1 MEDHIRQRFSDAILR
16 IVKLRYEIPS
26 ESLRLLAG
34 FESFIYEFDRGD
46 KAYILRIS
54 HTLRR
59 SMNLI
64 QGEVDWINFLS
75 AGGASVARAVPSIR
89 GHLVEAVEDGSGGQ
103 FLATAFDKAPGGPP
117 GKESLKADLF
127 FRYGR
132 HMGQMHAISQKYHP
146 LDEAFRRPDWNDPE
160 MMFAERWL
168 GPENQSILD
177 RYTILRAYLEKL
189 PVDES
194 GYGLIHQDAHYGNF
208 FVDVDGRITLFD
220 FDDCCYSW
228 FMNDIAIVLF
238 YAVLGQ
244 DDEPVFTREF
254 MSHFLCGYQQ
264 ENNLDTKWFKEIP
277 YFLKLR
283 EIDLYAVIHRS
294 FDVENLEDPW
304 VAYYMRGR
312 KQRIEEDIPFI
323 DFDFEELSGF

>member
-1 MEDHIRQRFSDAILR
+1 MEDQIRQRYSDAILR
-16 IVKLRYEIPS
+16 EVKLRYEIPS
-26 ESLRLLAG
+26 EAIRLLDG
-34 FESFIYEFDRGD
+34 FESFIYEFDKQDR
-46 KAYILRIS
+46 AYVLRIS

-59 SMNLI
+59 SINLI

-75 AGGASVARAVPSIR
+75 AGGASVARAVPSIQ
-89 GHLVEAVEDGSGGQ
+89 GHLVEVVEDGSGGQ

-117 GKESLKADLF
+117 GKDSLDANLF
-127 FRYGR
+127 FQHGR
-132 HMGQMHAISQKYHP
+132 QMGRMHAITRLYHP
-146 LDEAFRRPDWNDPE
+146 LNEASRRPDWNDPE

-168 GPENQSILD
+168 GPKDQTTLD
-177 RYTILRAYLEKL
+177 RYWILRAYLEKL
-189 PVDES
+189 TVEEA

-208 FVDVDGRITLFD
+208 FVDTAGRITLFD

-244 DDEPVFTREF
+244 VDGPVFTREF
-254 MSHFLCGYQQ
+254 MSHFLRGYQQ
-264 ENNLDTKWFKEIP
+264 ENNLDQKWFKEIP